1 MATRLPIPALFSMA
15 AAVLL
20 MLPYAPV
27 TQSASKPSEDEYA
40 GANSFH
46 CKLNGAIF
54 DNDSVKGTLAHD
66 MNSFYL
72 NLSLDNKES
81 KHLTFVLRDAEIRQ
95 RAYELNSSNERYLTF
110 NFEGVV
116 CLQSSD
122 EIHSGIL
129 MIHKYDTLH
138 KIIAGSFEFMTY
150 SDQCEEMIYVN
161 EGSFDVRYQE
171 LSIFN

>member
-1 MATRLPIPALFSMA
+1 MSTPLPIPAQFSMA

-20 MLPYAPV
+20 LLLYALV
-27 TQSASKPSEDEYA
+27 TQSACKPSEVEYA

-46 CKLNGAIF
+46 CKLNGSNF
-54 DNDSVKGTLAHD
+54 DNDSVEATLAHD
-66 MNSFYL
+66 MNTFCL

-81 KHLTFVLRDAEIRQ
+81 KYLTFVLRDAEIGQ
-95 RAYELNSSNERYLTF
+95 KAYELNSSNERYLTF
-110 NFEGVV
+110 NFEGLA

-122 EIHSGIL
+122 EIHSGML

-150 SDQCEEMIYVN
+150 ADQCEEMIYVN

-171 LSIFN
+171 